1 MANLCGMD
9 VWFYTLLYNCYL
21 RLTTGC
27 LQFALLGFHCFR
39 HTIFFLTTYH
49 CHFVSFKQ
57 RELISADN
65 GPDTVQNRYPV
76 DETRLH
82 GHSNPRFVA

>member
-1 MANLCGMD
+1 VIANLFGMD
-9 VWFYTLLYNCYL
+9 VWFYILLSSLNYWLL
-21 RLTTGC
+21 RIVRFVGISL
-27 LQFALLGFHCFR
+27 FSAH
-39 HTIFFLTTYH
+39 IFFFLRHH

>member
-1 MANLCGMD
+1 MIANLLGMD
-9 VWFYTLLYNCYL
+9 VCGFTYYYL

-27 LQFALLGFHCFR
+27 YVLYALLGFHCFR
-39 HTIFFLTTYH
+39 RTFFFLRHH

-57 RELISADN
+57 HELISADN

>member
-1 MANLCGMD
+1 MVVQNTLCWVFSVFGTY
-9 VWFYTLLYNCYL
+9 F
-21 RLTTGC
+21 
-27 LQFALLGFHCFR
+27 
-39 HTIFFLTTYH
+39 FFLRHH

-57 RELISADN
+57 HELISADN